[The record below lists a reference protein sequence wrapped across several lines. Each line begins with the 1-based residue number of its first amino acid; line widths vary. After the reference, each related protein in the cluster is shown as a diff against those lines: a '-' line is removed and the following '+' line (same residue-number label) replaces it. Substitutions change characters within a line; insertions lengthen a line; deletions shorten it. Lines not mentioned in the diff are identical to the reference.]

1 MNTQSKYLHFV
12 AYKDIPN
19 WSVGY
24 ISGHT
29 IGFTQKYPM
38 VKIGKF
44 LHRNKT
50 SVDIQD
56 DVLYKRVTIKT
67 LGGGICL
74 RDTEKG
80 TNIGTKKQFLISK
93 GQFLVSKIDARNGA
107 FGVVPDEVDGAI
119 ITGNFWTY
127 DVDESLINPYFLAYL
142 TSTKTFARFS
152 ETASVGTTN
161 RRYLQEDLFLQ
172 QQIPLPSLAE
182 QQALVDAYNHNL
194 QQANDL
200 EQQAENGEKEIEN
213 IIMQRLGITIPKIE
227 TSKKG
232 LSFVSYKEVQD
243 RWDLYNAQTSIFA
256 ALAKATY
263 KAQQIGSIYN
273 FITRGWKK
281 TEDKFRYIELG
292 SVDAADG
299 IMSASELLVKDAPS
313 RATQK
318 VSEGD
323 LILGTTRPYLKKFA
337 IVPQEFTD
345 CVCSSGFQVIA
356 NNSTNNLQFLYEY
369 LKTPAA
375 IAQYE
380 YFMTGALYPA
390 ITNTDLKKVEIPLP
404 PLDVQAEIV
413 AVVQEQRT
421 KIVHYKSLATTLRQE
436 AITQFEHAIFE

>member
-1 MNTQSKYLHFV
+1 MNTQYKYLHFV
-12 AYKDIPN
+12 AYKMLGMWD
-19 WSVGY
+19 VKRY
-24 ISGHT
+24 
-29 IGFTQKYPM
+29 GFE
-38 VKIGKF
+38 G
-44 LHRNKT
+44 RNF
-50 SVDIQD
+50 SNAVRLR
-56 DVLYKRVTIKT
+56 DVLCPFDKPIS
-67 LGGGICL
+67 
-74 RDTEKG
+74 TEVLLK
-80 TNIGTKKQFLISK
+80 NNWAIISK
-93 GQFLVSKIDARNGA
+93 INFSGDLFLR
-107 FGVVPDEVDGAI
+107 
-119 ITGNFWTY
+119 
-127 DVDESLINPYFLAYL
+127 DVDEA
-142 TSTKTFARFS
+142 KTFKGKLHIVDGDTLIYSKINVRHGCIYYHSEGEIPFAVSSEYPAYKLDTTRIIGSYLVRILQSSYFKQALCVKATGISKARVKPD
-152 ETASVGTTN
+152 E
-161 RRYLQEDLFLQ
+161 FLDI
-172 QQIPLPSLAE
+172 QIPLPSLAE

-194 QQANDL
+194 QQATEL

-213 IIMQRLGITIPKIE
+213 TIMQRLGINIPQKE
-227 TSKKG
+227 TDKKG
-232 LSFVSYKEVQD
+232 LSLVSYRDVQD

-292 SVDAADG
+292 SVNAADG

-337 IVPQEFTD
+337 IVPQEFAD

-390 ITNTDLKKVEIPLP
+390 ITNADLKKVEIPLP

-413 AVVQEQRT
+413 AEVQAQRARIAECKT
-421 KIVHYKSLATTLRQE
+421 TATTLRQE
-436 AITQFEHAIFE
+436 AMIQFERAIFE